1 MMFDR
6 LGDRDYDSF
15 QPDEH
20 TYLKD
25 KIGFAKFGPPQMES
39 GYDDAQNNSIDE
51 TYELIVNNNN
61 RYAKWK
67 NRVVVSFIYNC
78 LEPLPQ
84 QKLEK
89 AKQCSDYNPYTDITP
104 VPVFVI
110 RKCRG
115 SEHPCRMFV
124 DCDNRVYSSW
134 DDYITTNKLN
144 QYTMILPKHGRYDGD
159 SNGTVLL
166 ETHATPSCSIQYT
179 LAQHA
184 DSASSVAGIASGAV
198 LLTAAVSAI
207 PVAPLAISAAIVTG
221 AGAGL
226 YSIARSGFNLYD
238 RATHGET
245 MSITNS
251 EARGA
256 YLNIIAGTL
265 GLVGAGATGAT
276 ARFATQGVHIG
287 EGARVTV
294 DVLNIA
300 NTTLGAAA
308 LANASY
314 EMYDTWRESGTISPL
329 SLLQLGSS
337 VLFFGNAVY
346 NFKTANTIINEAQ
359 TNALQ
364 DHEKSLR
371 SNRHRKTFNKLLKET
386 IRQNN
391 GNVQAGRAEVISTIS
406 TMSNRDDVLAVLT
419 RNNRRFN
426 KNGVCF
432 AAEGGR
438 ITLNGIAVDLIN
450 MDIMSNNHR
459 TQFLIDLPTI
469 PNGNAPNPRLIYPNN
484 FFETLVGTENTSTYT
499 KYAMQIYQNSPFLL
513 KAYKIMFNYSEET
526 QTKIFKIFLLLLE
539 QLELRKV
546 EIVDLFREYDVFNE
560 SPYIF
565 CLNSTIE
572 FLKIK
577 INEYERQ
584 FQTNNNSYSNL
595 TNLGTVERSKCWLST
610 VINNLIDDRVDQI
623 PVKELLKFV
632 VTKLSSKIYNF
643 LQRELVATRMA
654 ATTTPGI
661 KTSCTICGGYY
672 YVHQSAD
679 GGL

>member
-1 MMFDR
+1 MSAIYLIIYKSENIELILPLNATLECLKKEIYRIIGLHPSQQDLAELNCFANDVLLISVISTDHSICLSHKKDVPEKISKVEQTPKQKPNHHINFQCVSLKEAITSCYSDSTSSDKMLLLYFHNKNDRLSQLSVRDLEFHQMMFDR

-221 AGAGL
+221 AGADNEYNKL
-226 YSIARSGFNLYD
+226 
-238 RATHGET
+238 
-245 MSITNS
+245 

-294 DVLNIA
+294 NVLNIA
-300 NTTLGAAA
+300 NYDLGAAA

-329 SLLQLGSS
+329 SLLQL
-337 VLFFGNAVY
+337 
-346 NFKTANTIINEAQ
+346 ANTIINEAQ

-426 KNGVCF
+426 KNGVRF

-438 ITLNGIAVDLIN
+438 ITLNG
-450 MDIMSNNHR
+450 
-459 TQFLIDLPTI
+459 
-469 PNGNAPNPRLIYPNN
+469 
-484 FFETLVGTENTSTYT
+484 
-499 KYAMQIYQNSPFLL
+499 
-513 KAYKIMFNYSEET
+513 
-526 QTKIFKIFLLLLE
+526 
-539 QLELRKV
+539 
-546 EIVDLFREYDVFNE
+546 
-560 SPYIF
+560 
-565 CLNSTIE
+565 
-572 FLKIK
+572 
-577 INEYERQ
+577 
-584 FQTNNNSYSNL
+584 
-595 TNLGTVERSKCWLST
+595 
-610 VINNLIDDRVDQI
+610 
-623 PVKELLKFV
+623 
-632 VTKLSSKIYNF
+632 
-643 LQRELVATRMA
+643 
-654 ATTTPGI
+654 
-661 KTSCTICGGYY
+661 
-672 YVHQSAD
+672 
-679 GGL
+679 